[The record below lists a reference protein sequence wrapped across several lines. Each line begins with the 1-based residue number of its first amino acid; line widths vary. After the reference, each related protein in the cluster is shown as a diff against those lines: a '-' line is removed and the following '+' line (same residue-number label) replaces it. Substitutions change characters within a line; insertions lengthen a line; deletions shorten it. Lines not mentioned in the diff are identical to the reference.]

1 MNDAVINR
9 DEYVLVAAAKA
20 TEVNPLKASFRL
32 VKV

>member
-9 DEYVLVAAAKA
+9 DEYVIVAAAKA
-20 TEVNPLKASFRL
+20 TEVNPLIAALRL